1 MPQNRFDHGLPVASA
16 PGGPSPSVDN
26 ELLHM
31 PNSIE
36 MIATITQGPRPHQG
50 SSTRTTSA
58 TTSSTPDSDDSESL
72 EPTSTCCSF
81 PRTDGGPLH
90 LDDILEPTAF
100 SPTPASSSCSTHVTP
115 SPISIFSTPQS
126 RYTEPVRH
134 RGVQRQRGAEPA
146 AAQPRT
152 RQTTAAGEGSAEE
165 NSSHQPLGR
174 QQNRFARAMPAR

>member
-1 MPQNRFDHGLPVASA
+1 
-16 PGGPSPSVDN
+16 
-26 ELLHM
+26 
-31 PNSIE
+31 

-58 TTSSTPDSDDSESL
+58 TTSSTPDPDDSESL

-126 RYTEPVRH
+126 RYTELVRH

-152 RQTTAAGEGSAEE
+152 LQTTAAGEGSAEE
-165 NSSHQPLGR
+165 NSSHQPLGK
-174 QQNRFARAMPAR
+174 QQNSIREGDARTLKGEGCCCCRAWSLVVVAAVCLIIFWG